1 MARRIILT
9 MLALIGA
16 LLAGAVI
23 PLGLLVGGR
32 EQDAFREGTILS
44 ARTQAALAEESLADH
59 SAYPSLVTYLDR
71 LRHPGDRVW
80 VYDLAGRMIAGAGG
94 ATVHNLPVSAAATAA
109 ALHTGGSVSA
119 EASGHLMVVTVVRS
133 DTIGPAAGVVV
144 LSRSTDELDERL
156 RVLWAWLA
164 GVGAVG
170 LIAGTTI
177 AIMLAR
183 WVGRPLSELDAA
195 AQRLGGGALDTRSQ
209 AGSGPPEV
217 RRLAST
223 FNTMA
228 ARLEALVH
236 GNRAT
241 MADVSH
247 QLRTPLAALRLRLD
261 LLSQDADEDTVSEL
275 AGAQDEIIRL
285 SRLVDGLL
293 AVARAESVVVEPADI
308 SVNEVIHDRAVAW
321 RPVAEERDVE
331 LATRCAGP
339 VVARLGEGHLE
350 QILDNLLANALEA
363 VPAGGHIQVSAGPSG
378 LGVRV
383 SVADN
388 GPGMSPQQQ
397 EAAFRRFASTTP
409 GGAGLGLAIV
419 HRLVTSN
426 GGAAALSDTPG
437 GGLTVV
443 LDLPGHAPDRARRP
457 AAATPERVDSL
468 LFQTAP
474 EPGRPSGPD
483 PGWAQGGLKRGRS
496 SRSTGLGPG
505 PAWPIPGGPARP
517 APPAAGAGSACR
529 PAADGGPPAHER
541 GSWPAG

>member
-1 MARRIILT
+1 MARRIVLT

-23 PLGLLVGGR
+23 PLGLLVGGQ
-32 EQDAFREGTILS
+32 EQDAFREATILS
-44 ARTQAALAEESLADH
+44 ARTQAALAEESLTDH
-59 SAYPSLVTYLDR
+59 SAFLSLVGYLDR
-71 LRHPGDRVW
+71 TRHPGDQIW
-80 VYDLAGRMIAGAGG
+80 IYDPAGRLVAGVGG
-94 ATVHNLPVSAAATAA
+94 ATAHDLPVSAAAIAA
-109 ALHTGGSVSA
+109 ARRTGGSVST
-119 EASGHLMVVTVVRS
+119 ETSGHIVVVTGVRA
-133 DTIGPAAGVVV
+133 DTDSPAAGVMV

-156 RVLWAWLA
+156 RVLWAWMA
-164 GVGAVG
+164 AVAAVG

-183 WVGRPLSELDAA
+183 WVGRPMSELDAA

-209 AGSGPPEV
+209 AESGPPEV

-236 GNRAT
+236 GNRAM

-261 LLSQDADEDTVSEL
+261 LLSQDSDEATVSEL
-275 AGAQDEIIRL
+275 AGAQDEIVRL

-293 AVARAESVVVEPADI
+293 AVARAESVVVEPVDI
-308 SVNEVIHDRAVAW
+308 SVNEVVHDRAAAW

-331 LATRCAGP
+331 LATRCTGQ

-363 VPAGGHIQVSAGPSG
+363 VPAGGHVRVSAAPSG
-378 LGVRV
+378 QGIRV

-388 GPGMSPQQQ
+388 GPGMSSQQQ

-443 LDLPGHAPDRARRP
+443 LDLPGHAPERPRRP

-468 LFQTAP
+468 PFP
-474 EPGRPSGPD
+474 NRP
-483 PGWAQGGLKRGRS
+483 
-496 SRSTGLGPG
+496 
-505 PAWPIPGGPARP
+505 
-517 APPAAGAGSACR
+517 
-529 PAADGGPPAHER
+529 
-541 GSWPAG
+541 

>member
-1 MARRIILT
+1 MARRIILA
-9 MLALIGA
+9 MLALISA
-16 LLAGAVI
+16 LLASTVI
-23 PLGLLVGGR
+23 PLGLLASGR
-32 EQDAFREGTILS
+32 QQDAFREGAILS

-59 SAYPSLVTYLDR
+59 RTYSSLASYLER
-71 LRHPGDRVW
+71 FRHPGDQVW
-80 VYDLAGRMIAGAGG
+80 VYDLAGRMVAGAGG
-94 ATVHNLPVSAAATAA
+94 ATAHDLPVSAAAVAA
-109 ALHTGGSVSA
+109 APRSGYSVPA
-119 EASGHLMVVTVVRS
+119 GASGHLTVITSVRA
-133 DTIGPAAGVVV
+133 DAVGPAVGVVV

-164 GVGAVG
+164 AVAAAG

-183 WVGRPLSELDAA
+183 WVVRPLSGLGVA

-209 AGSGPPEV
+209 AESGPLEV

-236 GNRAT
+236 GNRAM

-261 LLSQDADEDTVSEL
+261 LLSQDADEATVSEL
-275 AGAQDEIIRL
+275 AGAQDEIVRL

-308 SVNEVIHDRAVAW
+308 SVNEVLHDRAVAW

-363 VPAGGHIQVSAGPSG
+363 VPAGGHVQVSAAP
-378 LGVRV
+378 LGAGIRV
-383 SVADN
+383 TVADN

-437 GGLTVV
+437 GGLTAV
-443 LDLPGHAPDRARRP
+443 LDLPGRAADRARKP
-457 AAATPERVDSL
+457 AAATPERIDS
-468 LFQTAP
+468 
-474 EPGRPSGPD
+474 
-483 PGWAQGGLKRGRS
+483 
-496 SRSTGLGPG
+496 
-505 PAWPIPGGPARP
+505 
-517 APPAAGAGSACR
+517 
-529 PAADGGPPAHER
+529 
-541 GSWPAG
+541 

>member
-1 MARRIILT
+1 MARRIILA
-9 MLALIGA
+9 MLALISA
-16 LLAGAVI
+16 LLAVAVI
-23 PLGLLVGGR
+23 PLGLLASGR
-32 EQDAFREGTILS
+32 ASYAFREGTILS
-44 ARTQAALAEESLADH
+44 ARTQAALAEESLADRVRFG
-59 SAYPSLVTYLDR
+59 LLDTYLNR
-71 LRHPGDRVW
+71 LRRPGDQVW
-80 VYDLAGRMIAGAGG
+80 VYDAAGRMTAGAGG
-94 ATVHNLPVSAAATAA
+94 ATAGNRQVSATAIAAV
-109 ALHTGGSVSA
+109 LRSGGSVSA
-119 EASGHLMVVTVVRS
+119 EAGGYYTVATSVRAG
-133 DTIGPAAGVVV
+133 DVGPPVGVVV
-144 LSRSTDELDERL
+144 LSRPTDELNDQL

-164 GVGAVG
+164 AVAAAG

-223 FNTMA
+223 FNIMA

-236 GNRAT
+236 GNRAM

-261 LLSQDADEDTVSEL
+261 LLSQDADEATVSEL
-275 AGAQDEIIRL
+275 AGAQDEIGRL

-308 SVNEVIHDRAVAW
+308 PVSEVIHDRAAAW

-331 LATRCAGP
+331 LATQCPGP
-339 VVARLGEGHLE
+339 AVARLGEGHLE

-363 VPAGGHIQVSAGPSG
+363 VPAGGHVEVSAAPSG
-378 LGVRV
+378 QGIRV
-383 SVADN
+383 TVADN

-397 EAAFRRFASTTP
+397 DAAFRRFASTTP

-443 LDLPGHAPDRARRP
+443 LDLPGQVPDRARKS
-457 AAATPERVDSL
+457 AAAPERVDSL
-468 LFQTAP
+468 RFLNHP
-474 EPGRPSGPD
+474 
-483 PGWAQGGLKRGRS
+483 
-496 SRSTGLGPG
+496 
-505 PAWPIPGGPARP
+505 
-517 APPAAGAGSACR
+517 
-529 PAADGGPPAHER
+529 
-541 GSWPAG
+541 